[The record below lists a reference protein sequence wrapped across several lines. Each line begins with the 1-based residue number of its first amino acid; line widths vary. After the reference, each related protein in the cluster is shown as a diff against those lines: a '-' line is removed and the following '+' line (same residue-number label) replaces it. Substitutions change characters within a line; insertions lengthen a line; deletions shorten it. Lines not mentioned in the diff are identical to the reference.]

1 MSSFCTVLDGAKTG
15 KTILPG
21 RYKQDRTSTL
31 YGTQFVPQ
39 WKRNDVL
46 SLQHK
51 LARGHLPPF
60 VMDLLQEAVDRVG
73 DEQLRRIADHFA
85 ALPEVRVKDK
95 DLVAPWQGA
104 EARAEELLSRPE
116 EHVRAVGQAQKDGLE
131 AIKAHVVRV
140 CDLYSN
146 MMKETRASP
155 GTSTG
160 TSTGTGSGAGVSVVG
175 GPRRKSSGGALS
187 GISGNV
193 AMFTTR
199 SIETRQD
206 QLRRMSREFAGG
218 PSVAETFAYSREEV
232 ARLRASY
239 AYLYDWTRKSS
250 NGGSRFPWNVA
261 MRDLGDIKLKARK
274 DFKPISQDFYEKM
287 TMRKL

>member
-1 MSSFCTVLDGAKTG
+1 
-15 KTILPG
+15 
-21 RYKQDRTSTL
+21 
-31 YGTQFVPQ
+31 
-39 WKRNDVL
+39 
-46 SLQHK
+46 
-51 LARGHLPPF
+51 
-60 VMDLLQEAVDRVG
+60 MDLLKAAMDQIG
-73 DEQLRRIADHFA
+73 DEQLHRIAYHFST
-85 ALPEVRVKDK
+85 LPEVKVKDQ
-95 DLVAPWQGA
+95 DLIAPWQNA

-140 CDLYSN
+140 CDLFGN
-146 MMKETRASP
+146 MIRASAETRASP
-155 GTSTG
+155 STSAG
-160 TSTGTGSGAGVSVVG
+160 GGAGMGVAGSPS
-175 GPRRKSSGGALS
+175 PRRKGSGGSAVS
-187 GISGNV
+187 GVGGNV
-193 AMFTTR
+193 ATFTTR

-218 PSVAETFAYSREEV
+218 ASAAETFAFSREEV

-239 AYLYDWTRKSS
+239 AYLYDWTRKST
-250 NGGSRFPWNVA
+250 NGGSRFPWSVA

>member
-1 MSSFCTVLDGAKTG
+1 
-15 KTILPG
+15 
-21 RYKQDRTSTL
+21 
-31 YGTQFVPQ
+31 
-39 WKRNDVL
+39 
-46 SLQHK
+46 
-51 LARGHLPPF
+51 
-60 VMDLLQEAVDRVG
+60 VDRVG

-160 TSTGTGSGAGVSVVG
+160 TSTGAGSGAGVSVVG